1 MNNLSTFTASN
12 QLHGPFILLTKMQF
26 AHFVDSVFGKN
37 SFIIRDGNGKAFGRA
52 YHDDLGILA
61 PLIQSCI
68 IRTTTLKT
76 LLR

>member
-1 MNNLSTFTASN
+1 MHNLGKLTASN
-12 QLHGPFILLTKMQF
+12 LNTNTLIFNQKSPQF
-26 AHFVDSVFGKN
+26 NDSVFGVN
-37 SFIIRDGNGKAFGRA
+37 SFIIRDENGKAFGRA

-61 PLIQSCI
+61 PLIQSSM

>member
-1 MNNLSTFTASN
+1 MNNLSKFNAVN
-12 QLHGPFILLTKMQF
+12 GLLDPLIFINAIFFQ
-26 AHFVDSVFGKN
+26 FVDRVFGEN
-37 SFIIRDGNGKAFGRA
+37 SFIIRNDNARSFGRA

-68 IRTTTLKT
+68 IQTTTLKT